1 MRTWNRK
8 IAMNLR
14 KTTVVIFLFS
24 VLNVMLLSAAVQPV
38 KIGVLA
44 NRGRFE
50 CMQRW
55 APTAI
60 YLSRAIEG
68 YKFTIIPLLFDE
80 VEPAVSDHTLDFV
93 LANPSI
99 YVDLEIRYGAGRIA
113 TLKNLRS
120 GKPFTE
126 FGGVIFYKAGRKDIK
141 SLEDLK
147 EKSFM
152 AVNENSLGGWQAAWL
167 KFKKDGIDPYK
178 DFKSLQFAGTHDEVI
193 DAVREG
199 RADAGAVRTDALE
212 RMAAAG
218 KINLKDFETFPHL
231 NHKKTELFP
240 FLHSTDLYPEWPFA
254 RIGFTTDSL
263 VQKVAIALLKM
274 PASSPAATAAKCVG
288 WSVPLSYQPVR
299 ECMKTL
305 KIGPFRHYG
314 EVTVWGFILQNKIL
328 AISAAAVLL
337 IILGFLMWVIRLNKR
352 VHLAKKKIEKELH
365 ERKLLEIQL
374 SQAQKLES
382 IGQLAAGIA
391 HEINTP
397 SQFINDNL
405 TFLKTAF
412 EDLGDVLMS
421 FKETKQNY
429 QKGLNVEEDIKKIEE
444 TIESADLE
452 FLEEEV
458 PQALDQSLQGV
469 DRIRKIV
476 KAMKEFSHPSNNEK
490 TLSDI
495 NRAIEN
501 TVIVS
506 ANEWKYVAELKTELD
521 ETLPMLPCY
530 VDEFNQ
536 VVLNMIVNAS
546 HAIGDVVGD
555 SGEKGLITVKTKKNG
570 SDAEIRICDTGA
582 GIPKDIQHRIFD
594 PFFTTKEVG
603 KGTGQGLAISYDVIV
618 NKHSGSL
625 KVESEPGQGTTFII
639 RLPLDEEKKEQ
650 ET

>member
-1 MRTWNRK
+1 MRTCNR
-8 IAMNLR
+8 IYMMNFR
-14 KTTVVIFLFS
+14 KGTLVIFLFS
-24 VLNVMLLSAAVQPV
+24 VLNVMQLSAANQAV

-44 NRGRFE
+44 SRGRFE

-55 APTAI
+55 SPTAI

-80 VEPAVSDHTLDFV
+80 VEPAVSEHKLDFV
-93 LANPSI
+93 LVNPSI

-113 TLKNLRS
+113 TLKNLRI
-120 GKPFTE
+120 GKPFIQ
-126 FGGVIFYKAGRKDIK
+126 FGGVIFYRAGRKDIK
-141 SLEDLK
+141 TLKDLK
-147 EKSFM
+147 GKTFI
-152 AVNENSLGGWQAAWL
+152 AVDENSLGGWQAPWFE
-167 KFKKDGIDPYK
+167 FKKDGIDPYK
-178 DFKSLQFAGTHDEVI
+178 DFKSLQFAGTHDAVI

-212 RMAAAG
+212 RMVITG
-218 KINLKDFETFPHL
+218 KINLKDFKTFPHL

-263 VQKVAIALLKM
+263 VQRVAVALLQM
-274 PASSPAATAAKCVG
+274 PASSPAAKAAKYAG
-288 WSVPLSYQPVR
+288 WSVPVSYQPVR
-299 ECMKTL
+299 ECLKTL
-305 KIGPFRHYG
+305 KTGPYKHYG
-314 EVTVWGFILQNKIL
+314 EVTTWEFILQNKIL
-328 AISAAAVLL
+328 AISAAIVLL
-337 IILGFLMWVIRLNKR
+337 IILGFLIWVIRLNKR
-352 VHLAKKKIEKELH
+352 VHLAKKKIERELH

-412 EDLGDVLMS
+412 EDLNKVLMT
-421 FKETKQNY
+421 FRETKKNY
-429 QKGLNVEEDIKKIEE
+429 QEGLNVAENIKNIEE
-444 TIESADLE
+444 TINSSDLE
-452 FLEEEV
+452 FLEEEI

-469 DRIRKIV
+469 GRIRNIV
-476 KAMKEFSHPSNNEK
+476 KAMKEFSHPSGDEK

-521 ETLPMLPCY
+521 ESLPMLPCY

-555 SGEKGLITVKTKKNG
+555 SGDKGLITVKTKKNG
-570 SDAEIRICDTGA
+570 SAAEIRIGDTGA
-582 GIPKDIQHRIFD
+582 GISKEIRHRVFD

-618 NKHSGSL
+618 NKHSGSIEI
-625 KVESEPGQGTTFII
+625 ESEPGKGTTFII